1 MGSRLI
7 QALLD
12 KEALVV
18 GVDSSSEAPEY
29 FHELTKGNSF
39 HLIHGSF
46 EKKAEEVSS
55 ILKTEKRGKT
65 AVFHMAG
72 LAHVGECEKDPVKA
86 FESNVSLTFHV
97 LEFCRQNK
105 IMKFIF
111 PSTGLVYG
119 NHQKK
124 PVIEETPPSPQN
136 IYTGTKLSAEV
147 LIRSYSKSYGLS
159 CIIARLGNIY
169 GPGSH
174 SDTVVS
180 TIINQVKYDEKILV
194 HDLTPVRDFI
204 FIDDVIEGLVRLL
217 VSIKSP
223 ECYIVNLSTGTGTS
237 ILNLAKMASQRA
249 SVPIKEAQ
257 VHGDSRPSNSILILN
272 NSLLSKITG
281 WKPRYT
287 LHEGL
292 LLTLKA
298 ER

>member
-7 QALLD
+7 QTLLD
-12 KEALVV
+12 KGAIVV
-18 GVDSSSEAPEY
+18 GVDSSKKTTEC
-29 FHELTKGNSF
+29 FHEFTKSSSF
-39 HLIHGSF
+39 HFIHGSF
-46 EKKAEEVSS
+46 EKKSEE
-55 ILKTEKRGKT
+55 ILSFLKANKREKK

-72 LAHVGECEKDPVKA
+72 LAHAGECEKDPVKA
-86 FESNVSLTFHV
+86 FESNVSLTFYV

-105 IMKFIF
+105 VMKFIF

-119 NHQKK
+119 NHQKE
-124 PVIEETPPSPQN
+124 PVIEDTPPSPQN
-136 IYTGTKLSAEV
+136 FYATLKLSAEI
-147 LIRSYSKSYGLS
+147 LIKGYSKSFQTT
-159 CIIARLGNIY
+159 CIIARLGNVY

-174 SDTVVS
+174 RDTVFS
-180 TIINQVKYDEKILV
+180 TIVKQIKNGKRIIV
-194 HDLTPVRDFI
+194 RDLTPVRDFI
-204 FIDDVIEGLVRLL
+204 FIDDVIEGFVRLL
-217 VSIKSP
+217 VSIESP

-249 SVPIKEAQ
+249 SVPIKEVQ
-257 VHGDSRPSNSILILN
+257 SQSDSRPSNSILILN
-272 NSLLSKITG
+272 NSLLSRITG